1 MKYTVIWEDRY
12 EPGEYE
18 SEYGSLEAAI
28 RKAEMVRDD
37 GGCASVFDEDGNEY

>member
-1 MKYTVIWEDRY
+1 MKYIVTWEDRY

-18 SEYGSLEAAI
+18 SEYSSLEAAM

-37 GGCASVFDEDGNEY
+37 GGWADVFDEDGNEY